1 MVAAIKPRVWTVFV
15 AYALVLVVIV
25 GVAIVLAVVGFALW
39 LQNADVPSSGDPQA
53 LAAVAVAVT
62 QQPWLL
68 QASSA
73 ATAVA
78 LAATALLAARL
89 SPTPLVER
97 LRIGP
102 ARGGWQRFTLI
113 GLTPI
118 AAIASG
124 AAVSSALQILFGKS
138 AVLEAL
144 TREMRSTGAML
155 ALTFVNIAVLTPIG
169 EELFFRGYAQT
180 RLVARFGR
188 VAGILIATALFA
200 LMHFDPM
207 HVAGAFAIG
216 SVLAWTTERAGSV
229 RPAVVAHAV
238 NNGLFVFASQAEDSS
253 VSWGAAGVLAIVA
266 VLAIASIG
274 YFTRAA
280 A

>member
-188 VAGILIATALFA
+188 VAG
-200 LMHFDPM
+200 
-207 HVAGAFAIG
+207 
-216 SVLAWTTERAGSV
+216 S
-229 RPAVVAHAV
+229 
-238 NNGLFVFASQAEDSS
+238 
-253 VSWGAAGVLAIVA
+253 
-266 VLAIASIG
+266 
-274 YFTRAA
+274 
-280 A
+280 